1 MRKIILATIVTALLL
16 CVASCAL
23 ADTAKVVEV
32 KTGVTKINSA
42 DWAEKFPDVY
52 ASYMA
57 TEENKDVIDHVA
69 EYPMIPSTPTT
80 AAPAATSTAWKTCRP
95 PAGPISWPTAGPA
108 KPRTTPIW

>member
-1 MRKIILATIVTALLL
+1 MKKIILAAIVTALLL

-23 ADTAKVVEV
+23 ADTAKVVEA

-69 EYPMIPSTPTT
+69 EYPMI
-80 AAPAATSTAWKTCRP
+80 ATVYQGMAFNTFYGSARGDC
-95 PAGPISWPTAGPA
+95 
-108 KPRTTPIW
+108 